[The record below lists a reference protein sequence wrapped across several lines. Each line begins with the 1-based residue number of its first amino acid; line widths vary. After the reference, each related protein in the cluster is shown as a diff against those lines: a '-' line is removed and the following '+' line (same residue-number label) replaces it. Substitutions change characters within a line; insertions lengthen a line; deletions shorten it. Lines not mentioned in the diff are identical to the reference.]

1 MILPPRVFRESHI
14 TVCEST
20 TFVTEV
26 KRPGFSV
33 LYEDRVVKF
42 WQKVCLCMCISV
54 YTGLSRPVSVP
65 CSICHEQ
72 PQPREGYYSEF
83 RFVRACRFT
92 NPSVLVLYWYWYFC
106 TFCTGTGDT
115 SPDAPTPSLH
125 RPTGRQPGRQPVS
138 V

>member
-83 RFVRACRFT
+83 RFIRACRLT
-92 NPSVLVLYWYWYFC
+92 NPSVLVLVLVLVILVIPVLVIPD
-106 TFCTGTGDT
+106 DT
-115 SPDAPTPSLH
+115 SPDAPIPSHHRH
-125 RPTGRQPGRQPVS
+125 RPVTV
-138 V
+138 